1 VPPRRPYGSLVPDP
15 SGWLLARAPTDFV
28 SQETEL
34 CSDCGSLPRHKPS
47 LAVLYGILLA
57 ATECWIESRPMCP
70 TALPRVVF
78 SSGQSLARELYE
90 HLRTAIINGS
100 LRPNERL
107 VESQLASSYSVSR
120 TPVREALHRLAV
132 DGLVE
137 ETGRGATVRAISA
150 KELADISAVRESL
163 EAMAAGLAATYRSET
178 EMLTLHRILGHLRE
192 ATGEGDPARLT
203 ELSEIL
209 HQTIARASRNEYLAD
224 QLLHLQRLIHLR
236 QESSLG
242 QASRQVEALSEHEGI
257 VDALERQDSDAARSL
272 TRRHFQQV
280 TAVRLAM
287 QRLDFAPAD
296 RQGP

>member
-1 VPPRRPYGSLVPDP
+1 MP
-15 SGWLLARAPTDFV
+15 
-28 SQETEL
+28 
-34 CSDCGSLPRHKPS
+34 
-47 LAVLYGILLA
+47 
-57 ATECWIESRPMCP
+57 P

-78 SSGQSLARELYE
+78 SGGQSLARELYE
-90 HLRTAIINGS
+90 HLRMAIINGT

-107 VESQLASSYSVSR
+107 VESQLAKSYSVSR

-163 EAMAAGLAATYRSET
+163 EAMAAGLAAIHRSET
-178 EMLTLHRILGHLRE
+178 EMLTLRRILSLLQE
-192 ATGEGDPARLT
+192 ATGEGEPGRLT
-203 ELSEIL
+203 ELSEVL

-224 QLLHLQRLIHLR
+224 HLLHLQRLIHLR

-242 QASRQVEALSEHEGI
+242 QASRQVEAMAEHEGI
-257 VDALERQDSDAARSL
+257 VEALERRDADAAQSL
-272 TRRHFQQV
+272 TQRHFQEV

-287 QRLDFAPAD
+287 QRLDVVPAD
-296 RQGP
+296 RQMP